1 MTGKIISY
9 SPDRGKVLSG
19 RTIPT
24 TYFALSVSI
33 RVQSLSHGFLLR
45 DSTLNMTL
53 RSVDFPK
60 QPASDCLMC
69 NRDRRRN
76 ILETK
81 REWADRL
88 AGGLPTATNLIAT
101 ANPSASLS
109 IFRTLSPV
117 DFD

>member
-53 RSVDFPK
+53 WSVDFPK

-88 AGGLPTATNLIAT
+88 GWGFAHCDEPDSNGK
-101 ANPSASLS
+101 SQR
-109 IFRTLSPV
+109 IFVHFS
-117 DFD
+117 DIK